1 MHRMRHGVPLA
12 ALLLAAACAGVRPV
26 PPALPSAP
34 TPPPAPTPVEPPARP
49 PPWAGAPLPAAS
61 VPAAYAAEWRKAA
74 NRATCAPIAPIAP
87 IAPVSTEPYAAAR
100 PRAATFSGG
109 WAVAYDLPDRR
120 SAFGVAGAGVS
131 AEGPSYS
138 AWPHR
143 IRWADGSTAEYGPEG
158 GTGPN
163 QLAYLR
169 IPGQGCLY
177 NVWSALGREH
187 LEQLLAALRFVR
199 VPE

>member
-1 MHRMRHGVPLA
+1 MHRIRSVLALAA
-12 ALLLAAACAGVRPV
+12 ALLAGACAAALPEPPDPVPPPVETPPPVAPV
-26 PPALPSAP
+26 PPAA
-34 TPPPAPTPVEPPARP
+34 PPAPPA
-49 PPWAGAPLPAAS
+49 PWSAAPLPAS
-61 VPAAYAAEWRKAA
+61 GVPAVYAAEWSKAA
-74 NRATCAPIAPIAP
+74 NRATCAPL
-87 IAPVSTEPYAAAR
+87 APVSTDPYAAAR

-131 AEGPSYS
+131 AEGPSY
-138 AWPHR
+138 AGWPHR

-169 IPGQGCLY
+169 VAGQGCLY

-187 LEQLLAALRFVR
+187 LEQLLGRLRFVR
-199 VPE
+199 VP

>member
-1 MHRMRHGVPLA
+1 MHRTRRLLPLA
-12 ALLLAAACAGVRPV
+12 AALLAGACTT
-26 PPALPSAP
+26 ALPEPPDPAP
-34 TPPPAPTPVEPPARP
+34 PPVDTPPPAAPGAPVVEPAPPA
-49 PPWAGAPLPAAS
+49 PWSGAALPAAG
-61 VPAAYAAEWRKAA
+61 VPAVYAAEWRKAA
-74 NRATCAPIAPIAP
+74 NRATCAPL
-87 IAPVSTEPYAAAR
+87 APVSLDPYAAAR

-131 AEGPSYS
+131 ADGPSYS
-138 AWPHR
+138 GWPHR

-158 GTGPN
+158 GTGPK

-169 IPGQGCLY
+169 VAGQGCLY

-187 LEQLLAALRFVR
+187 LEQLLGRLRFVS
-199 VPE
+199 VP

>member
-1 MHRMRHGVPLA
+1 MAPTTRPMHRTRLAFPLLA
-12 ALLLAAACAGVRPV
+12 ALLAGACAGALPEPPDPV
-26 PPALPSAP
+26 PPPVE
-34 TPPPAPTPVEPPARP
+34 TPPPAAPPAP
-49 PPWAGAPLPAAS
+49 PAPWSGARLPAAS
-61 VPAAYAAEWRKAA
+61 VPTVYAAEWRKAG
-74 NRATCAPIAPIAP
+74 NRATCAPLAPAS
-87 IAPVSTEPYAAAR
+87 VDPYAAAR

-131 AEGPSYS
+131 AAGPSYS
-138 AWPHR
+138 GWPHR

-169 IPGQGCLY
+169 IPGQDCLY
-177 NVWSALGREH
+177 NVWSSLGREH
-187 LEQLLAALRFVR
+187 LEQLLGRLRFVS
-199 VPE
+199 VPQ